1 MNKDDILAKSRAENA
16 ARYMD
21 ERERDLRLR
30 EDSAA
35 FGFGLLLG
43 LVLFTVKILRGQ
55 NASDILA
62 LVTGMR
68 AEGFFYRLVK
78 AKGRKKF
85 DVCWATLCPQMT
97 LFLLSLFLLDSH
109 TYSANSS

>member
-35 FGFGLLLG
+35 
-43 LVLFTVKILRGQ
+43 
-55 NASDILA
+55 
-62 LVTGMR
+62 
-68 AEGFFYRLVK
+68 
-78 AKGRKKF
+78 
-85 DVCWATLCPQMT
+85 
-97 LFLLSLFLLDSH
+97 
-109 TYSANSS
+109 

>member
-35 FGFGLLLG
+35 C
-43 LVLFTVKILRGQ
+43 
-55 NASDILA
+55 
-62 LVTGMR
+62 
-68 AEGFFYRLVK
+68 
-78 AKGRKKF
+78 
-85 DVCWATLCPQMT
+85 CWVWCCLP
-97 LFLLSLFLLDSH
+97 SR
-109 TYSANSS
+109 SSGARTPLTFWPW

>member
-1 MNKDDILAKSRAENA
+1 MIIPQSIFFSSFFFSSGGWRWDHIC
-16 ARYMD
+16 
-21 ERERDLRLR
+21 LRLR

-62 LVTGMR
+62 LVTGMS
-68 AEGFFYRLVK
+68 AAGFFYRLIK
-78 AKGRKKF
+78 AKSRKKF
-85 DVCWATLCPQMT
+85 DICWASLCTLMT
-97 LFLLSLFLLDSH
+97 LFFL
-109 TYSANSS
+109 YRFFVGAP

>member
-62 LVTGMR
+62 LVTGMS
-68 AEGFFYRLVK
+68 AAGFFYRLIK
-78 AKGRKKF
+78 AKSRKKF
-85 DVCWATLCPQMT
+85 DICWASLCTLMT
-97 LFLLSLFLLDSH
+97 LFFL
-109 TYSANSS
+109 YRFFGGAP